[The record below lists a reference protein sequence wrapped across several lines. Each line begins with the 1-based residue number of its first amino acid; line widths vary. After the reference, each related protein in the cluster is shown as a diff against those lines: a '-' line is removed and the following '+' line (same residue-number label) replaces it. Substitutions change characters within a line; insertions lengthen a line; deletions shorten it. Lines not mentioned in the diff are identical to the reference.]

1 MSEVHGIGNCMRM
14 LNLKSAWIYIE
25 RASPKQMLTVTLRLI
40 LNVKVTPSRSRELCS
55 IRLQALSIS
64 YLKVATASIALKRP
78 KNHKLFIKICTY
90 YVLKDLLG
98 GMEEPVCPLHMI
110 TLYLL

>member
-1 MSEVHGIGNCMRM
+1 
-14 LNLKSAWIYIE
+14 
-25 RASPKQMLTVTLRLI
+25 MLTITLRLI
-40 LNVKVTPSRSRELCS
+40 LNVKVTPSRSRELCMKY
-55 IRLQALSIS
+55 QASSTFHLLN
-64 YLKVATASIALKRP
+64 LKVATASIALKRP

-98 GMEEPVCPLHMI
+98 GMKEPVCPLHMI